1 MVIDL
6 ETKIEN
12 LTNRFNS
19 LIERLNKAGL
29 KGTLDFSDL
38 EVFESEE
45 DIDFSDLNDNPE
57 SENQSDDFELMPK

>member
-1 MVIDL
+1 MANDL
-6 ETKIEN
+6 ELKLEN

-38 EVFESEE
+38 EMFEEYSGDEEFTEEENHSE
-45 DIDFSDLNDNPE
+45 DFD
-57 SENQSDDFELMPK
+57 LMPK

>member
-1 MVIDL
+1 MANDL
-6 ETKIEN
+6 ELKLEN

-38 EVFESEE
+38 EMFEEYSSDEE
-45 DIDFSDLNDNPE
+45 FTE
-57 SENQSDDFELMPK
+57 EENHSDDFNLMPK